1 MYFIVYRVYNRKERP
16 SFKNNSRMYG
26 WTDNKKVLKAF
37 LRQRDKKKY
46 AFIEM
51 DKDEMMEK
59 FSDNFPP
66 EDGMINYIRVKSSQ
80 SLEEIT
86 LFMTENE
93 LVEAEKKIQKMF
105 LDLCS
110 VGNIKAV
117 EEIGYFLNMIVN
129 LKKKYVDALA
139 FIGYRPTEIDI
150 LFDSIEDLEARENIF
165 NIYSHYLEPKWEEDI
180 SRITIY
186 SIESFIK
193 VMSEDL

>member
-1 MYFIVYRVYNRKERP
+1 
-16 SFKNNSRMYG
+16 MYG